1 MSLELEHHCPD
12 CGEPRTFYRA
22 ASTEMHLG
30 EKVKW
35 HCPECDYGFVRID
48 GTVDTSTTA

>member
-1 MSLELEHHCPD
+1 MSLELEHDCPV
-12 CGEPRTFYRA
+12 CSGPQTFYRA

-35 HCPECDYGFVRID
+35 HCLECNYGFVRID
-48 GTVDTSTTA
+48 NTVDTSAV